1 MKSIKNIK
9 DLRDSLLTK
18 YSEFDGNNEKSVIE
32 LSTITAC
39 AYAIIRSAKTE
50 MDYKKLKK
58 DDTDIEFLNTK
69 HS

>member
-39 AYAIIRSAKTE
+39 ASAIIRSAKTE